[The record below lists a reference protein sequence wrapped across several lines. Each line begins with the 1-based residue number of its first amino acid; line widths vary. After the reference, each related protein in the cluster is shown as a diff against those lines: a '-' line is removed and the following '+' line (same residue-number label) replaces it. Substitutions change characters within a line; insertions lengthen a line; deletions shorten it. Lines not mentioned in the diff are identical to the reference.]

1 MVDGVADEVGQGAA
15 DPFQHRAVDLGVV
28 TDEFE
33 AGLLAAGGGGIAHQ
47 PGEAG
52 QGHAD
57 RDQPEASDAVV
68 EVGGDV
74 LEPAHV
80 RVELSAEAA
89 HLLDER
95 QAVVGGRGGMGTD
108 LSGGAERRGGADGA
122 GRGFSRRPQELE
134 GPPAVPAAQG
144 AAEPARALV
153 EGPGLGRPL
162 A

>member
-1 MVDGVADEVGQGAA
+1 
-15 DPFQHRAVDLGVV
+15 
-28 TDEFE
+28 
-33 AGLLAAGGGGIAHQ
+33 
-47 PGEAG
+47 
-52 QGHAD
+52 
-57 RDQPEASDAVV
+57 VV

-80 RVELSAEAA
+80 GVELSAEAA

-95 QAVVGGRGGMGTD
+95 QAVVGGRGGGGTDLSGGAERRGGADGAGRGFSRRPQELEGPPAVAAAQGAAEAAHLRDERQAVVGGRGGGGTD